1 MSPDDYSL
9 KAENELGRLVDDTA
23 EQHLLGNVLRE
34 PKCFDAI
41 AWMKPDF
48 FGRDTNGKIWEAI
61 KHLRTE
67 GRPFGYEYLTEFF
80 KDDPWV
86 KTNGGDQYLKNLVMD
101 SFATSS
107 VKDLAS
113 HILSLHYRR
122 MLLTLGNEA
131 REIAL
136 EPEFYNPPEKVLAD
150 FELILAEARGLK
162 THDNA
167 VDASVT
173 STSALAA
180 AKNPQQGIKFGLE
193 WLDKITK
200 GAKPSQLIVLGGR
213 PGMGKTAAGLTFA
226 VNAADKGKKVLFF
239 SLEMS
244 KDELMQRVFSRLSR
258 QAVHSGE
265 IHDHEALERA
275 AEDAAKLPLFIDD
288 AAGITALDIAA
299 RAATF
304 QRKNGLDLVV
314 IDYLGL
320 IKATDTRAQ
329 KVHQVEE
336 VTQAMKG
343 LAKTL
348 KVPVILLCQLSRPQK
363 GDERKRPGLSDL
375 RDSGAIEQDADVVMF
390 VYREEYYAQKDA
402 EQEHVNPNREAAAL
416 ADAEAVKNNAEII
429 VAKQRQGI
437 LDTVFCKF
445 SGERQYFHD

>member
-1 MSPDDYSL
+1 MPDTFDIQKDAAL
-9 KAENELGRLVDDTA
+9 EKLVDDEA
-23 EQHLLGNVLRE
+23 EMHLLGNVLRE
-34 PKCFDAI
+34 PKCFDAC

-48 FGRDTNGKIWEAI
+48 FGRQTNGKIWDAI
-61 KHLRTE
+61 KSLRSE
-67 GRPFGYEYLTEFF
+67 GRPFGPEYLTEFF
-80 KDDPWV
+80 KDEPWV
-86 KTNGGDQYLKNLVMD
+86 KINGGDQYLKMLVMN

-113 HILSLHYRR
+113 HLLSLHYRR
-122 MLLTLGNEA
+122 MLLSLGNDA

-136 EPEFYNPPEKVLAD
+136 DPEFYNPPEKVLAD

-167 VDASVT
+167 VDASMT
-173 STSALAA
+173 ASSALIA

-200 GAKPSQLIVLGGR
+200 GSKPAQLIVLGGR

-226 VNAADKGKKVLFF
+226 VNAANAGKKVLFF

-244 KDELMQRVFSRLSR
+244 RDELMQRVFSRLSR

-265 IHDHEALERA
+265 VRDHEALERA
-275 AEDAAKLPLFIDD
+275 AEEAAKLPLFIDD

-299 RAATF
+299 RASTF

-336 VTQAMKG
+336 VTQALKG
-343 LAKTL
+343 LAKSL
-348 KVPVILLCQLSRPQK
+348 KIPVLLLCQLSRPQK

-402 EQEHVNPNREAAAL
+402 EQEHANPNRQAAAL